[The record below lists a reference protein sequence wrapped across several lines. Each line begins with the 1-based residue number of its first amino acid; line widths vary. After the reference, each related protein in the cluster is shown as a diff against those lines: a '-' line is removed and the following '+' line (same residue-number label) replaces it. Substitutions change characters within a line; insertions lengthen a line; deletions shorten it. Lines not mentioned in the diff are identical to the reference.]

1 MCHLLDEFSV
11 LNCLCEDIK
20 LHIDIWFIHNNGKI
34 LIVPLNDKCGR
45 EVEECV
51 EILDVAVMVDK
62 HEMEIVGAGDTED
75 AIATSTTSGMK
86 LEYSVSSGF
95 VLHSNETVY
104 EI

>member
-1 MCHLLDEFSV
+1 
-11 LNCLCEDIK
+11 
-20 LHIDIWFIHNNGKI
+20 
-34 LIVPLNDKCGR
+34 
-45 EVEECV
+45 
-51 EILDVAVMVDK
+51 MVDK

-95 VLHSNETVY
+95 VLHSNETEY